1 MSFHYLFGRLLDL
14 VLLPACLQLG
24 LVAACH
30 LPIHT
35 VNIRLVRDLLP
46 GHRLICFHFVWD
58 LSAYLI
64 HPFVMELTW
73 CHPLSSLS
81 VVVVS

>member
-1 MSFHYLFGRLLDL
+1 MSFHDLFGRLLNL
-14 VLLPACLQLG
+14 VLLPTCLQLG

-30 LPIHT
+30 LPIYT
-35 VNIRLVRDLLP
+35 VSIRLVRDLLP
-46 GHRLICFHFVWD
+46 GHRLINFHFMWD

-64 HPFVMELTW
+64 HPFVMKLAW

-81 VVVVS
+81 VVVVY